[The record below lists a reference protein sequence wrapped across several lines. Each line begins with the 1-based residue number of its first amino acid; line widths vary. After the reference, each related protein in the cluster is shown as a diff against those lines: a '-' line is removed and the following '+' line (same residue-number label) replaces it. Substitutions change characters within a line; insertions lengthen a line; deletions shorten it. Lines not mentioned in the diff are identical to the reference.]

1 MTRNFTESLAL
12 GRTDCCAGAAGLTCA
27 GVDGCARFAVFWDSP
42 AQPLSAKNANRIA
55 LSRGLIDGIK
65 TASTLLL
72 SLLGQRGFKTHART
86 VEVEGDTLELIVQP
100 ADGSKPIL
108 GAIERAKSTLDIAIF
123 RFDLK
128 PVEKAIDAAVKRGVA
143 VRALIA
149 HTNSGGEKRL
159 RQLEQRMLD
168 FGVTVTRTPDDLA
181 RYHGKMMIVDRQEL
195 HVYGFNY
202 TGLDLKS
209 RSLGVV
215 VRERRFVQEALRLFE
230 SDVQRQD
237 FEPNFDGIV
246 VSPEN
251 AREQLATF
259 IKRAKKS
266 LVIWDPKLTDP
277 QMLRLLTQRA
287 KSGVDIRVI
296 GKVAR
301 RAGSTIRVQKS
312 PLRLHVRAA
321 VRDGSEAFAGSQSL
335 RALELDG
342 RREVGIL
349 IREPK
354 IVKTIADLFEAD
366 WAKTEMGQ
374 KEIKVIEKELALE
387 EVAG

>member
-1 MTRNFTESLAL
+1 M
-12 GRTDCCAGAAGLTCA
+12 
-27 GVDGCARFAVFWDSP
+27 
-42 AQPLSAKNANRIA
+42 
-55 LSRGLIDGIK
+55 
-65 TASTLLL
+65 
-72 SLLGQRGFKTHART
+72 
-86 VEVEGDTLELIVQP
+86 ELIVQP
-100 ADGSKPIL
+100 TDGSKPIL
-108 GAIERAKSTLDIAIF
+108 GAIERAKTTLDIAIF

-128 PVEKAIDAAVKRGVA
+128 PVEKALEAAVKRGVA

-149 HTNSGGEKRL
+149 HINSGGDKRL
-159 RQLEQRMLD
+159 RQLELRMLNA
-168 FGVTVTRTPDDLA
+168 GVTVTRTSDDLA
-181 RYHGKMMIVDRQEL
+181 RYHGKLLIVDREEL

-215 VRERRFVQEALRLFE
+215 IREKRFVQEALRLFE
-230 SDVQRQD
+230 CDVLRQEFESD
-237 FEPNFDGIV
+237 FEGVV

-259 IKRAKKS
+259 IKRSRKS

-287 KSGVDIRVI
+287 KKGVDIRVI
-296 GKVAR
+296 GKVAK
-301 RAGSTIRVQKS
+301 RAASTIRVQKS
-312 PLRLHVRAA
+312 PMRLHVRAA
-321 VRDGSEAFAGSQSL
+321 VRDGSEAFVGSQSL

-342 RREVGIL
+342 RREVGVL
-349 IREPK
+349 SRDSK
-354 IVKTIADLFEAD
+354 VVKAIADLFEED

-374 KEIKVIEKELALE
+374 KEIKVTEKELALA

>member
-1 MTRNFTESLAL
+1 M
-12 GRTDCCAGAAGLTCA
+12 
-27 GVDGCARFAVFWDSP
+27 
-42 AQPLSAKNANRIA
+42 
-55 LSRGLIDGIK
+55 
-65 TASTLLL
+65 
-72 SLLGQRGFKTHART
+72 
-86 VEVEGDTLELIVQP
+86 ELIVQP
-100 ADGSKPIL
+100 TDGSKPIL
-108 GAIERAKSTLDIAIF
+108 GAIERAKTTLDLAIF

-128 PVEKAIDAAVKRGVA
+128 PVEKALNAAVKRGVA

-149 HTNSGGEKRL
+149 HINSGGDKRL
-159 RQLEQRMLD
+159 RQLELRMLD
-168 FGVTVTRTPDDLA
+168 AGVTVTRTSDDLA
-181 RYHGKMMIVDRQEL
+181 RYHGKLLIVDREEL

-215 VRERRFVQEALRLFE
+215 IREKRFVQEALRLFE
-230 SDVQRQD
+230 CDVLRQEFESD
-237 FEPNFDGIV
+237 FEGVV

-259 IKRAKKS
+259 IKRSRKS

-287 KSGVDIRVI
+287 KKGVDIRVI
-296 GKVAR
+296 GKVAK
-301 RAGSTIRVQKS
+301 RAASTIRVQKS
-312 PLRLHVRAA
+312 PMRLHVRAA
-321 VRDGSEAFAGSQSL
+321 VRDGSEAFVGSQSL

-342 RREVGIL
+342 RREVGVL
-349 IREPK
+349 SRDPK
-354 IVKTIADLFEAD
+354 VVKAIADLFEED

-374 KEIKVIEKELALE
+374 KEIKVTEKELALA

>member
-1 MTRNFTESLAL
+1 
-12 GRTDCCAGAAGLTCA
+12 
-27 GVDGCARFAVFWDSP
+27 
-42 AQPLSAKNANRIA
+42 
-55 LSRGLIDGIK
+55 
-65 TASTLLL
+65 
-72 SLLGQRGFKTHART
+72 
-86 VEVEGDTLELIVQP
+86 LELIVQP
-100 ADGSKPIL
+100 TDGSKPIL
-108 GAIERAKSTLDIAIF
+108 GAIERAKTTLDIAIF

-128 PVEKAIDAAVKRGVA
+128 PVEKAIEAAVKRGVA

-168 FGVTVTRTPDDLA
+168 AGVTVTRTPDDLA
-181 RYHGKMMIVDRQEL
+181 RYHGKMLIVDREEL

-215 VRERRFVQEALRLFE
+215 VREKRFVQEALRLFE
-230 SDVQRQD
+230 SDIQRQEFD
-237 FEPNFDGIV
+237 PNFDGVV

-251 AREQLATF
+251 AREQLAAF
-259 IKRAKKS
+259 IKRSKKS

-277 QMLRLLTQRA
+277 QMIRLLSQRA
-287 KSGVDIRVI
+287 KTGVDIRVI
-296 GKVAR
+296 GKVAK
-301 RAGSTIRVQKS
+301 RAGALRVQRPPS
-312 PLRLHVRAA
+312 RLHVRAA
-321 VRDGSEAFAGSQSL
+321 VRDGSEAFVGSQSL
-335 RALELDG
+335 RSLELDG

-349 IREPK
+349 SRDPK
-354 IVKTIADLFEAD
+354 VVKGIADLFEAD

-374 KEIKVIEKELALE
+374 KEIKVIEKELALA